1 MKSSIRL
8 ANHVQQYFEN
18 IFLLLS
24 KKILCL
30 KYEMKLCLCEKINC
44 NSAIFRSGISIK
56 NNLI

>member
-1 MKSSIRL
+1 MMSLIRL

-18 IFLLLS
+18 IFFLLS

-44 NSAIFRSGISIK
+44 NSAIFRSGISTK
-56 NNLI
+56 NKPI